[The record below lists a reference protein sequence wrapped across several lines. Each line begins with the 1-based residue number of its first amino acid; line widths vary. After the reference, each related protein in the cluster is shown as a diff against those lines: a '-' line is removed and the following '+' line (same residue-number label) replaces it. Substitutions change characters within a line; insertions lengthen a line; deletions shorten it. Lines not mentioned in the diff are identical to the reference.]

1 MGWRLQDEPNA
12 ETRPGLSYRLFLIQ
26 PDLVGRWVKTQNC
39 FAAIGE
45 TVCWLIWYES
55 TFNASSDQSCAM
67 FCCSVSQCWW
77 AVVDRSH
84 ASLFL
89 ATPLFLFIP
98 GPYVITCLASLLVF
112 RRCSTFRM
120 INMNQSSIQIQI
132 RDLQSALSQ
141 WCSEG
146 VDRSHAYLFLAPEYC
161 FLFNPSLYVTTW
173 TVSFLHCKYFA
184 VSSP

>member
-1 MGWRLQDEPNA
+1 
-12 ETRPGLSYRLFLIQ
+12 
-26 PDLVGRWVKTQNC
+26 
-39 FAAIGE
+39 
-45 TVCWLIWYES
+45 
-55 TFNASSDQSCAM
+55 M
-67 FCCSVSQCWW
+67 FCHSVSQCWW

-98 GPYVITCLASLLVF
+98 SPYVITCLASLLVF

-141 WCSEG
+141 
-146 VDRSHAYLFLAPEYC
+146 
-161 FLFNPSLYVTTW
+161 
-173 TVSFLHCKYFA
+173 
-184 VSSP
+184 